1 MDDSKPFKA
10 TQNHNTEKVT
20 TLLENKLL
28 TLVVFNFQH
37 WFSTDVE
44 ITDVNI
50 INVNI
55 GFQKIDVNIHS
66 TNIDHTAK
74 NQTFLNLLVLFF
86 FSFFNQNKHMQLISK
101 TRPSR
106 SPTSLKK

>member
-55 GFQKIDVNIHS
+55 GFQKIDVNIHYTTS
-66 TNIDHTAK
+66 IFMKTDVVSKKYTKKSK
-74 NQTFLNLLVLFF
+74 NYKN
-86 FSFFNQNKHMQLISK
+86 
-101 TRPSR
+101 
-106 SPTSLKK
+106 